1 MTAEP
6 NYSATAEEHMRNLV
20 QFYADQDNMDELLK
34 VAHTPVTLTDSVK
47 RPERDYD
54 FYEPIIVTKPDR
66 VHIFPK
72 TRIDSFVKIEGGEGV
87 VIGRYVHVASF
98 AHLNIG
104 GGTLLIMDFAAVA
117 SGAKLISGSNQLD
130 ALSMSASAPQGLMDI
145 SKKITKLMP
154 YSVVL
159 VNSTVLPG
167 VTLHEGAVLAAG
179 GVATRDIPAWEV
191 WGGVP
196 AKFMFKREVKK

>member
-1 MTAEP
+1 MTHVVGIDPMKDIVE
-6 NYSATAEEHMRNLV
+6 
-20 QFYADQDNMDELLK
+20 FYHQQDELYTPSSPVSMSDTLK
-34 VAHTPVTLTDSVK
+34 VQK
-47 RPERDYD
+47 DYD
-54 FYEPIIVTKPDR
+54 FYEPVIVTKPEK
-66 VHIFPK
+66 VSIFPK
-72 TRIDSFVKIEGGEGV
+72 ARIDSFVKIEGGEGV
-87 VIGRYVHVASF
+87 IIGRYVHVASF

-104 GGTLLIMDFAAVA
+104 GGTLIIMDFAAVA

-130 ALSMSASAPQGLMDI
+130 ALSMSASAPHGLMNI
-145 SKKITKLMP
+145 QKKTTKMMP
-154 YSVVL
+154 YSVIL

-196 AKFMFKREVKK
+196 ARFMSKRIVKR

>member
-1 MTAEP
+1 MASLWP
-6 NYSATAEEHMRNLV
+6 DLARR
-20 QFYADQDNMDELLK
+20 
-34 VAHTPVTLTDSVK
+34 PDSV
-47 RPERDYD
+47 EW
-54 FYEPIIVTKPDR
+54 YEPILVLKPEVVTLGEHAR
-66 VHIFPK
+66 V
-72 TRIDSFVKIEGGEGV
+72 DSFVKIEGGEGV

-117 SGAKLISGSNQLD
+117 PGAKLISGSNQLD
-130 ALSMSASAPQGLMDI
+130 ALSMSASAPHGLMDI